1 MTEAVHTVR
10 LKANLNRVRALYQGH
25 VIADTNHALT
35 VLETGLAPVQYFP
48 REDVEMGFL
57 GKTEHHTHCP
67 YKGEASYF
75 TLTMDVHVEENVVWT
90 YENPIHD
97 VLAIKDYVA
106 FYPNRVEVYELSPSD
121 EAQEPRAAHPHAAG
135 P

>member
-1 MTEAVHTVR
+1 MTEAAHTVR
-10 LKANLNRVRALYQGH
+10 LKANLNRVRALYRGH
-25 VIADTNHALT
+25 VIADTDHALT
-35 VLETGLAPVQYFP
+35 VLETGLKPVQYFP

-57 GKTEHHTHCP
+57 GKTEHHTRCP

-75 TLTMDVHVEENVVWT
+75 TLSMDGHIEENVVWT
-90 YENPIHD
+90 YEDPIPG

-106 FYPNRVEVYELSPSD
+106 FYPDRVEVYELSPGD
-121 EAQEPRAAHPHAAG
+121 EAQEPRAAHPHAA